1 MTFHIDYSIVARHDI
16 REIYQYIAYHLCQ
29 LEAASRQINHNME
42 EIRSLE
48 FMPMRYKLYEEEP
61 WNSMGLRVLP
71 VDNYLVFYL
80 LNEVNGVVNIV
91 HIMYGGRDISKQF
104 HDIWIKL

>member
-1 MTFHIDYSIVARHDI
+1 M
-16 REIYQYIAYHLCQ
+16 CQ
-29 LEAASRQINHNME
+29 PEAASRQINHNME

-61 WNSMGLRVLP
+61 WNSILP

-80 LNEVNGVVNIV
+80 VNEANGVVNIV
-91 HIMYGGRDISKQF
+91 HVMYGGRDISKQF

>member
-1 MTFHIDYSIVARHDI
+1 
-16 REIYQYIAYHLCQ
+16 
-29 LEAASRQINHNME
+29 ME

-71 VDNYLVFYL
+71 SSVL
-80 LNEVNGVVNIV
+80 LGE
-91 HIMYGGRDISKQF
+91 
-104 HDIWIKL
+104 